1 LTKQHKPKAERVL
14 DRRLIVILLIVF
26 VQLVGAAMILPILPI
41 YATNRF
47 GMSFESVTLLNTTFF
62 FAQFLAGPFIGR
74 LSDQYGR
81 IPVLIVSQIGTV
93 ISFLMLGFAQ
103 NVPMLFL
110 ARALDGITGGNII
123 VAQAYVTDITPRE
136 NRTQALG
143 YIFLAFGVGF
153 IVGPAIGGILA
164 SAFAYETPYIFA
176 AIAASVVVMLT
187 WFVLE
192 ETLTPEKRQQ
202 AREETKVR
210 LSPRDVISNSPLLAI
225 LLMAFGAQF
234 AFSMLQSTY
243 ALFGEVVL
251 FANQDTDVELAIGLL
266 LAMVGV
272 GQIFTQLFLVR
283 RFVKRFGE
291 GLLIIIG
298 SIVRA
303 MSMFVLVIVATPASS
318 GLSLFLFAV
327 GTGLQ
332 MPSLQTLITNT
343 VEDNERGTV
352 LGVYQSAISLSIIGG
367 SAIAGILFAQ
377 DPTLPYLLGG
387 ILFLV
392 MVIPGFF
399 IWRWAQRIQKLA
411 ITPALS

>member
-81 IPVLIVSQIGTV
+81 IPVLIVSQVGTV